1 MTLSRDTD
9 PGVSTVAP
17 VEVDVAQV
25 QRRTIRVLSASQAL
39 TGVAV
44 AGAIPAGALIAEGV
58 AGNEAAAG
66 LAQTFGVIGAALAAL
81 PLARVTLSGGRRRAL
96 LLGLLAGMIGAVSVV
111 VGAVTLLL
119 PFVLLGT
126 LLVGCATAAGYQA
139 RYAAADLAVAERR
152 GRALSIVVW
161 ASTIGAV
168 LGPNLLE
175 ASGRLA
181 TGLGLPQLSGPYVV
195 AAGCLGL
202 AALVLLALRPDPFL
216 LARRLAVA
224 SGAAIAGARPSIR
237 DGIAHVRRHRGAQ
250 LGVAAIALGHAVM
263 VMVMV
268 MTPVHMRHVDVRL
281 QLIGLVISVHVAG
294 MYALSPLVGWAADR
308 LGRVP
313 VLVAGAGLLTVACV
327 LAARA
332 PADDVL
338 GLGVALFLLGLGW
351 SCTLIAG
358 STLLVEDV
366 EPSDRPAVQGAS
378 DLSMNVAGAVGGA
391 VAGLVVAFWSY
402 TALCWVALVPVGA
415 LALLILLRRPVRVG
429 GAVMGDGGPERG
441 GRH

>member
-1 MTLSRDTD
+1 MTLSRDAAA
-9 PGVSTVAP
+9 VQEAAL
-17 VEVDVAQV
+17 DVPAI
-25 QRRTIRVLSASQAL
+25 QRRTVGVLSASQAL
-39 TGVAV
+39 TGIAV

-66 LAQTFGVIGAALAAL
+66 LAQTFGVVGAALAAL
-81 PLARVTLSGGRRRAL
+81 PLARITLSGGRRRAL
-96 LLGLLAGMIGAVSVV
+96 VLGLGVGAVGAVSVV
-111 VGAVTLLL
+111 VGATTLLL
-119 PFVLLGT
+119 PFVFLGT

-139 RYAAADLAVAERR
+139 RYAAADLAEPDRR

-181 TGLGLPQLSGPYVV
+181 TAIGLPQLSGPYVV

-202 AALVLLALRPDPFL
+202 AAAVLVALRPDPFL

-224 SGAAIAGARPSIR
+224 SGDAVAGERPSIR

-250 LGVAAIALGHAVM
+250 LGLAAIALGHAVM

-313 VLVAGAGLLTVACV
+313 VLAAGVAIFTVACV
-327 LAARA
+327 LAARV
-332 PADDVL
+332 PADDVV
-338 GLGVALFLLGLGW
+338 GLGIALFLLGLGW

-366 EPSDRPAVQGAS
+366 DAGDRPAVQGAS
-378 DLSMNVAGAVGGA
+378 DLSMNIAGALGGA
-391 VAGLVVAFWSY
+391 VAGLVVATSSY
-402 TALCWVALVPVGA
+402 AVLCWVALVPVAA
-415 LALLILLRRPVRVG
+415 LAALLLLRRPAPRPPL
-429 GAVMGDGGPERG
+429 A
-441 GRH
+441 

>member
-1 MTLSRDTD
+1 MGQDVRVTLSRDAM
-9 PGVSTVAP
+9 GAP
-17 VEVDVAQV
+17 VAAGVGEVDVPRV
-25 QRRTIRVLSASQAL
+25 QRRTIRVLSAAQAL
-39 TGVAV
+39 NGVAIAGTV
-44 AGAIPAGALIAEGV
+44 AAGALIAEGV

-66 LAQTFGVIGAALAAL
+66 LAQTFGVVGAALAAL

-96 LLGLLAGMIGAVSVV
+96 ILGLSAGAIGSVFVV
-111 VGAVTLLL
+111 VGAAQLLL

-126 LLVGCATAAGYQA
+126 LLVGAASAAGYQA
-139 RYAAADLAVAERR
+139 RYAAADLADPERR

-175 ASGRLA
+175 PAGALA
-181 TGLGLPQLSGPYVV
+181 IALGLPQLSGPYVV
-195 AAGCLGL
+195 AAACLGL

-224 SGAAIAGARPSIR
+224 SGDAVEGARTSIR

-250 LGVAAIALGHAVM
+250 LGMVAIALGHAVM

-308 LGRVP
+308 LGRVA
-313 VLVAGAGLLTVACV
+313 VLAAGVAILATSCV

-338 GLGVALFLLGLGW
+338 GLGIALFLLGLGW

-366 EPSDRPAVQGAS
+366 DAGDRPAVQGAS
-378 DLSMNVAGAVGGA
+378 DLAMNIAGAVGGA

-402 TALCWVALVPVGA
+402 EALCLVALVPVGV
-415 LALLILLRRPVRVG
+415 LGVLILLRVRATV
-429 GAVMGDGGPERG
+429 AAS
-441 GRH
+441 

>member
-1 MTLSRDTD
+1 VVQDGPVTVSRDAALATAATL
-9 PGVSTVAP
+9 P
-17 VEVDVAQV
+17 DVAAV
-25 QRRTIRVLSASQAL
+25 QRRTVGVLSASQAL
-39 TGVAV
+39 TGIAV

-66 LAQTFGVIGAALAAL
+66 LAQTFGVVGAALAAL
-81 PLARVTLSGGRRRAL
+81 PLAKLTLSSGRRRAL
-96 LLGLLAGMIGAVSVV
+96 TLGLGAGMVGAVLVV
-111 VGAVTLLL
+111 VGAARLVL
-119 PFVLLGT
+119 PLVFLGT

-139 RYAAADLAVAERR
+139 RYAAADLAVPERR

-181 TGLGLPQLSGPYVV
+181 VSLGLPQLSGPYVV
-195 AAGCLGL
+195 AAVCLGV
-202 AALVLLALRPDPFL
+202 AVLVLTALRPDPFL
-216 LARRLAVA
+216 LARQLAVA
-224 SGAAIAGARPSIR
+224 AGEATEGARTSLR
-237 DGIAHVRRHRGAQ
+237 DGLAHVRHHRGAQ
-250 LGVAAIALGHAVM
+250 LGMAAIAIGHTVM

-281 QLIGLVISVHVAG
+281 QLIGLVISVHIAG

-313 VLVAGAGLLTVACV
+313 VLAAGVAILTVSCV

-332 PADDVL
+332 AADDVL
-338 GLGVALFLLGLGW
+338 ALGLALFLLGLGW

-366 EPSDRPAVQGAS
+366 DAGDRPAVQGAS
-378 DLSMNVAGAVGGA
+378 DLAMNIAGAVGGV
-391 VAGLVVAFWSY
+391 VAGIVVALWSY
-402 TALCWVALVPVGA
+402 AALCLVALVPVVLLGA
-415 LALLILLRRPVRVG
+415 LILLRRP
-429 GAVMGDGGPERG
+429 GAQQAGAR
-441 GRH
+441 

>member
-1 MTLSRDTD
+1 MTVSREAP
-9 PGVSTVAP
+9 PGAVVSGP
-17 VEVDVAQV
+17 MPDVAAV
-25 QRRTIRVLSASQAL
+25 QRRTVRVLSVSQAL
-39 TGVAV
+39 TGIAV
-44 AGAIPAGALIAEGV
+44 VGSIPAGALIAEGV

-66 LAQTFGVIGAALAAL
+66 LAQTFGVLGAALAAL
-81 PLARVTLSGGRRRAL
+81 PLARITLASGRRRAL
-96 LLGLLAGMIGAVSVV
+96 TLGLGAGAIGATLVV
-111 VGAVTLLL
+111 IGAAGRVL
-119 PFVLLGT
+119 PLVFLGT

-139 RYAAADLAVAERR
+139 RYAAADLAVPERR

-161 ASTIGAV
+161 ASTVGAV

-181 TGLGLPQLSGPYVV
+181 LSFGLPQLSGPYLV
-195 AAGCLGL
+195 AAFCLTL
-202 AALVLLALRPDPFL
+202 AVLVLVALRPDPYL

-224 SGAAIAGARPSIR
+224 AGEATDGARTSLR
-237 DGIAHVRRHRGAQ
+237 DGIAHVRRHPGAR
-250 LGVAAIALGHAVM
+250 LGMASIALGHAVM

-313 VLVAGAGLLTVACV
+313 VLAVGVAVLAGACV
-327 LAARA
+327 LAAWVD
-332 PADDVL
+332 ADDVL
-338 GLGVALFLLGLGW
+338 GLGIALFLLGLGW

-366 EPSDRPAVQGAS
+366 DAADRPAVQGAS
-378 DLSMNVAGAVGGA
+378 DLAMNVAGAVGGA
-391 VAGLVVAFWSY
+391 VAGLVVALASY
-402 TALCWVALVPVGA
+402 ALLCLIALVPVALLGA
-415 LALLILLRRPVRVG
+415 LILRRPRTASSPAG
-429 GAVMGDGGPERG
+429 
-441 GRH
+441 

>member
-1 MTLSRDTD
+1 LGQDVGVTVSRDAVQATEPALD
-9 PGVSTVAP
+9 LA
-17 VEVDVAQV
+17 AV
-25 QRRTIRVLSASQAL
+25 QRRTLGILSAAQAL
-39 TGVAV
+39 TGIAV
-44 AGAIPAGALIAEGV
+44 AGSIAAGALIAEGV

-66 LAQTFGVIGAALAAL
+66 LAQTFGVVGAALAAL
-81 PLARVTLSGGRRRAL
+81 PLARITLSGGRRRAL
-96 LLGLLAGMIGAVSVV
+96 LLGLGVGAVGAISVV
-111 VGAVTLLL
+111 VGATARLL

-139 RYAAADLAVAERR
+139 RYAAADLAEPERR

-175 ASGRLA
+175 PAGWLA
-181 TGLGLPQLSGPYVV
+181 TAVGLPQLSGPYLV

-202 AALVLLALRPDPFL
+202 AALVLVALRPDPYL

-224 SGAAIAGARPSIR
+224 SGEALAGARPSIR

-250 LGVAAIALGHAVM
+250 LGMAAIALGHAVM

-308 LGRVP
+308 LGRVV
-313 VLVAGAGLLTVACV
+313 VLGAGAAILATSCV

-332 PADDVL
+332 DADDVL
-338 GLGVALFLLGLGW
+338 ALGIALFLLGLGW

-366 EPSDRPAVQGAS
+366 EAGDRPAVQGAS
-378 DLSMNVAGAVGGA
+378 DLAMNLAGAVGGA
-391 VAGLVVAFWSY
+391 LAGLVVALWSY
-402 TALCWVALVPVGA
+402 AVLCAVALVPVAVLGV
-415 LALLILLRRPVRVG
+415 LVVIRSRVRPAAG
-429 GAVMGDGGPERG
+429 
-441 GRH
+441 